1 MKKNFLILLAGMFG
15 VATAQV
21 PTGYYDGTAG
31 LTGSALKT
39 KLSTIITN
47 GHRDMGY
54 GSGSTGLWK
63 AYQTTDRDIYY
74 EKDNT
79 ILDMYSENPAA
90 NPVPGVSNDPYE
102 FKYGQV
108 SAGGN
113 QCGSTNQ
120 NNEGFCY
127 NREHSLPKSFFGGQ
141 SAVPMAN
148 DANFVIPTDYFVN
161 SKRGNLNYGEVG
173 TASQTFLNGT
183 KIGSS
188 KVDGFFGTVFEP
200 INEFKGDMARMH
212 LYFIT
217 RYENQLNDFY
227 NLNVTGNPFDGTKF
241 PGFQSWYINMLLRW
255 SAQDPV
261 SQKEIDRNNAVYVYQ
276 GNRNPFI
283 DHPEWITSIWG
294 PALSIDD
301 ASFSKNLQIA
311 PNPVRGNVI
320 TVTGNK
326 DLKKFPKAFIYNL
339 VGQNVQTIDNPFQSG
354 NTITLKN
361 LPKGIYILK
370 TGELNTK
377 FIVE

>member
-1 MKKNFLILLAGMFG
+1 MKKSLLLLLAGISG
-15 VATAQV
+15 LLSAQI
-21 PTGYYDGTAG
+21 PTGYYDSANG

-39 KLSTIITN
+39 QLRQIITN
-47 GHRDMGY
+47 GHQDMGY

-63 AYQTTDRDIYY
+63 AFQTTDRDKYY
-74 EKDNT
+74 ENDNT

-90 NPVPGVSNDPYE
+90 NTPGVSNDPYQ
-102 FKYGQV
+102 FNFGQV

-141 SAVPMAN
+141 NATPMAN
-148 DANFVIPTDYFVN
+148 DANFVIPTDYYVN
-161 SKRGNLNYGEVG
+161 SKRGNYNYGEVG

-188 KVDGFFGTVFEP
+188 KTPGFFGTVFEP

-217 RYENQLNDFY
+217 RYENNLSDFY
-227 NLNVTGNPFDGTKF
+227 NLNVSGSPFDGNKF

-276 GNRNPFI
+276 KNRNPFI
-283 DHPEWITSIWG
+283 DHPEWITAIWG
-294 PALSIDD
+294 SALSIDD
-301 ASFSKNLQIA
+301 ASFSKNLTIA
-311 PNPVRGNVI
+311 PNPVKGNIINI
-320 TVTGNK
+320 TGDQ
-326 DLKKFPKAFIYNL
+326 DLKQFKKVFIYNT
-339 VGQNVQTIDNPFQSG
+339 VGQNVQTIENPFQNG

-361 LPKGIYILK
+361 LPKGVYILK

-377 FIVE
+377 FIVD